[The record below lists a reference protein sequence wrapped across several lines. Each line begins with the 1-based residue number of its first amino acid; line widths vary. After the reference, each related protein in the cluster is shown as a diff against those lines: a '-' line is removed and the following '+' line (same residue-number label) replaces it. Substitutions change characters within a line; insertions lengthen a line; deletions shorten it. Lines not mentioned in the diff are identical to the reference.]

1 MANTAT
7 IDLISYKTTTVDS
20 ASSAKSS
27 ANNTQGFAN
36 ILDNV
41 NKTYTPRDNSSSNVS
56 KSNHN
61 NEKSQD
67 SNNTIT
73 KTTDNTNTD
82 KSSETNTVKEK
93 VSEDNSDSKAQVS
106 TQENSQ
112 QDSQETSSNDSQ
124 NADSNTKN
132 ETITDNTTIET
143 TAKDNSETEAKT
155 AVTQINDA
163 ETAIE
168 NLKEIA
174 DSAEELKLNTANA
187 EQIVAKADKT
197 TDTVKKEDS
206 VPAENTKSKTDAV
219 DSTNINLPVATQ
231 NIVEILAL
239 NPQVTDVTN
248 NSNTKATDT
257 NSVTSVQTEQ
267 NQAIQAD
274 FQVDLATL
282 TKTLNNINT
291 NQSTN
296 SKAQQQIQQAQTLQ
310 VSPEIKTEAQ
320 NVVPQASNDTT
331 QIDANIMQKADVQTP
346 IIEVST
352 ETLLSDVNLNKAPAD
367 TSKQTNAKDILDKT
381 SLTQETLSKVNAKI
395 MNVETSTSNPNL
407 NSNSNPHSNP
417 NSNNLKNNQ
426 NTQDQVVKLALDSNS
441 SSSTINA
448 SNTVMSGITSDTT
461 NQTNFSKTLD
471 IAQAQTQPQSQAPKE
486 LSNTEILSQI
496 NNKLNSLKDENANKV
511 TIVLKPENLGKI
523 NLELV
528 TSKDGLTAQMTTNN
542 PQVKEVLDKSLNSLK
557 DSLSSQGVNVSSV
570 TVKVDETQKPSS
582 HDTFSFNQGQQNMGN
597 QESSNNSQ
605 GQNQGKF
612 SFGEEVD
619 NVMTTITNEA
629 ETNTENENLVSV
641 GSIGSHAGKVDYKV

>member
-20 ASSAKSS
+20 ASSAKAS
-27 ANNTQGFAN
+27 ANNNQGFAN

-41 NKTYTPRDNSSSNVS
+41 NKAYTPRDNSSSNVS
-56 KSNHN
+56 KSNNN
-61 NEKSQD
+61 NEKSPD
-67 SNNTIT
+67 SNSTIT

-82 KSSETNTVKEK
+82 KNPETNTVKEK
-93 VSEDNSDSKAQVS
+93 VSEDNSNSKSQIS

-124 NADSNTKN
+124 NNDSNTKN
-132 ETITDNTTIET
+132 ETITDNTIET
-143 TAKDNSETEAKT
+143 TTTDNSEAEAKI
-155 AVTQINDA
+155 AAAKKINDA
-163 ETAIE
+163 ETTIE
-168 NLKEIA
+168 NLKVIA
-174 DSAEELKLNTANA
+174 DSAEDLKSNAANA
-187 EQIVAKADKT
+187 EQIAAKADKN
-197 TDTVKKEDS
+197 TDAVKKEDP
-206 VPAENTKSKTDAV
+206 VPTENTKSKTDEV
-219 DSTNINLPVATQ
+219 DSTNINLPAATQ

-239 NPQVTDVTN
+239 NQQVTDVTN

-274 FQVDLATL
+274 LQVDLATI

-296 SKAQQQIQQAQTLQ
+296 SKAQQQIQQAQTLS

-320 NVVPQASNDTT
+320 TVVPQASNDTT

-352 ETLLSDVNLNKAPAD
+352 ETLLSGVNLNKVPAD

-395 MNVETSTSNPNL
+395 MNVETSTSNSNL

-461 NQTNFSKTLD
+461 NQVNFSKTLD

-486 LSNTEILSQI
+486 LSDTEILSQI
-496 NNKLNSLKDENANKV
+496 NNKLNSLKDENASKV

-557 DSLSSQGVNVSSV
+557 DSLSSQGVNVTSV

-612 SFGEEVD
+612 SFGQEVD

-629 ETNTENENLVSV
+629 ETATENENLASA
-641 GSIGSHAGKVDYKV
+641 GPIGSHTGKVDYKV